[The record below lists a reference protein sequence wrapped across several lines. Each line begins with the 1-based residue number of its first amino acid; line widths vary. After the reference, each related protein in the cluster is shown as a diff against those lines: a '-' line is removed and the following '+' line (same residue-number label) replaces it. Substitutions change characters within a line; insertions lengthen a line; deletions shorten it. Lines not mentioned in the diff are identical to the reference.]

1 MADFVI
7 SLIVAVL
14 GLLGFGIYKTHK
26 LEDQKIKTQEA
37 EARAEVA
44 RKQMEVVHEVRKE
57 LKVVEEEKPPQT
69 VEAPSSG
76 DSDSRLDRL
85 NKLHQH

>member
-1 MADFVI
+1 MAEFVI

-26 LEDQKIKTQEA
+26 LEDQKIMTQEA

-44 RKQMEVVHEVRKE
+44 RKQMEG
-57 LKVVEEEKPPQT
+57 
-69 VEAPSSG
+69 S
-76 DSDSRLDRL
+76 
-85 NKLHQH
+85 

>member
-1 MADFVI
+1 MAEFVI

-57 LKVVEEEKPPQT
+57 LKVIEEEKPPEK
-69 VEAPSSG
+69 VEAPISG